1 MVRIPRGVH
10 DTVLW
15 PELVEVDR
23 ALLAH
28 LQDVTIRIIR
38 GAVHADT
45 SEAEEVPAGL
55 AGR

>member
-1 MVRIPRGVH
+1 MVRIPRGFH

-15 PELVEVDR
+15 PEFVEVDR

-45 SEAEEVPAGL
+45 SEAEEVPTGL